1 MKYEVHVTV
10 DAEGISIEDFREAC
24 WKLKVKP
31 IEIILK
37 EGAEMK
43 DLMTSGTRDFDDDK
57 KAFDWAKE
65 QEEFLNENGFKVL
78 RVKIETQPEHPLA
91 PKTRKDEMPDGSY
104 FETHIQ
110 MTLVRP
116 EFMDILEEFIRR
128 NKVHLSRNA
137 FKQQKDGHMVYM
149 LTYRSTDCYGKFYST
164 KSKFILDFMEH
175 FEDVAVL
182 RPANVEFILFDSKQ
196 SHDDRWLQV

>member
-31 IEIILK
+31 IEILLK
-37 EGAEMK
+37 EGTEMK

-57 KAFDWAKE
+57 KALDWAKE
-65 QEEFLNENGFKVL
+65 QEEFLNSNGFKVL
-78 RVKIETQPEHPLA
+78 RVKIETQPEHPTA
-91 PKTRKDEMPDGSY
+91 PKTGKRAMPSGSY
-104 FETHIQ
+104 FETHIP

-116 EFMDILEEFIRR
+116 EFMDVLEEFIRR

-137 FKQQKDGHMVYM
+137 FKKQEDGHLVFM
-149 LTYRSTDCYGKFYST
+149 LTYRSTDSYDKFYTT
-164 KSKFILDFMEH
+164 KSRFIEKFVESFG
-175 FEDVAVL
+175 DVAVL
-182 RPANVEFILFDSKQ
+182 RPAVTEFILLDTKQ

>member
-31 IEIILK
+31 IEILLK
-37 EGAEMK
+37 EGTEMK

-57 KAFDWAKE
+57 QALDWAKE
-65 QEEFLNENGFKVL
+65 QEEFLNTNGFKVL
-78 RVKIETQPEHPLA
+78 RVKIETTPEHPMA
-91 PKTRKDEMPDGSY
+91 PKTGKRAMPAGSY
-104 FETHIQ
+104 FETHIP

-116 EFMDILEEFIRR
+116 EFMDVLEEFIRR

-137 FKQQKDGHMVYM
+137 FKKQEDGHLVFM
-149 LTYRSTDCYGKFYST
+149 LTYRSTDSYDKFYTT
-164 KSKFILDFMEH
+164 KSRFIEKFVESFGDI
-175 FEDVAVL
+175 AIL
-182 RPANVEFILFDSKQ
+182 RPAITEFILLDTKQ

>member
-37 EGAEMK
+37 EGTEMK
-43 DLMTSGTRDFDDDK
+43 DLMTSGIRDFDDDK
-57 KAFDWAKE
+57 QALDWAKE
-65 QEEFLNENGFKVL
+65 QEEFLNANGFKVL
-78 RVKIETQPEHPLA
+78 RVKIETTPEHPMA
-91 PKTRKDEMPDGSY
+91 PKTGKQAMPDGSY
-104 FETHIQ
+104 FETHIP
-110 MTLVRP
+110 MTLIRP
-116 EFMDILEEFIRR
+116 EFMDVLEEFIRR

-137 FKQQKDGHMVYM
+137 FKKQEDGHLVFM
-149 LTYRSTDCYGKFYST
+149 LTYRSTDSYNKFYTT
-164 KSKFILDFMEH
+164 KSRFIEKFVESFG
-175 FEDVAVL
+175 DVAVL
-182 RPANVEFILFDSKQ
+182 RPAITEFILLDTKQ